1 MCVGG
6 AGFAAR
12 WRLVFGLG
20 LGPSVAV
27 TIVAAFAGFA
37 PMFWNASGRAILGMH
52 RAVQIE
58 VEITACSSQGITEL
72 VGALAEARFPEAV
85 LFCRSGR

>member
-37 PMFWNASGRAILGMH
+37 PMFWNASGRAILWDAPG
-52 RAVQIE
+52 
-58 VEITACSSQGITEL
+58 
-72 VGALAEARFPEAV
+72 GADRGGDYGLLISRDY
-85 LFCRSGR
+85 